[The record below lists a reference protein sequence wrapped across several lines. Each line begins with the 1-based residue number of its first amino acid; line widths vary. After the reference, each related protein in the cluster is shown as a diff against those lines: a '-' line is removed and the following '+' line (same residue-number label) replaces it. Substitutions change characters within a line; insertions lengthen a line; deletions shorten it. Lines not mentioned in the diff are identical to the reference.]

1 MEETRKNKKKL
12 LKKIVVDDEDE
23 KKEVIKKTQPKNK
36 PRWTLLYEKGLKKIQ
51 ALRAFETKK

>member
-1 MEETRKNKKKL
+1 MEETRKNKKK

-51 ALRAFETKK
+51 ALRAFESKK